1 MNSNNKTNFQD
12 DKNNGN
18 TNQIKGKRRTF
29 DLIKEYIYSQ
39 PDQIQKL
46 ENSSKAMY
54 EIIGEFIN
62 ITNNYS
68 SQLEILALKIIPDGN
83 TTEGKLAQ
91 AVQGILLFYSENL
104 NILTKE
110 LSKNNVKS
118 ELNEKIM
125 DEFNEYKTSYFKKIN
140 NAILGFEK
148 FKKEISLYQEYLVNE
163 EYNHHMMKGDL
174 KNNDD
179 DIIDT
184 NNKKIENNIDINDDN
199 KEAPN
204 PKKEDGKNI
213 LKNNNPFSSNGLNN
227 IDNKKVVIEN
237 VN

>member
-1 MNSNNKTNFQD
+1 MNSNNKTNSQD

-54 EIIGEFIN
+54 ETIGEFIN

-118 ELNEKIM
+118 EINEKIM
-125 DEFNEYKTSYFKKIN
+125 DEFNE
-140 NAILGFEK
+140 
-148 FKKEISLYQEYLVNE
+148 
-163 EYNHHMMKGDL
+163 
-174 KNNDD
+174 
-179 DIIDT
+179 
-184 NNKKIENNIDINDDN
+184 
-199 KEAPN
+199 
-204 PKKEDGKNI
+204 
-213 LKNNNPFSSNGLNN
+213 
-227 IDNKKVVIEN
+227 
-237 VN
+237 